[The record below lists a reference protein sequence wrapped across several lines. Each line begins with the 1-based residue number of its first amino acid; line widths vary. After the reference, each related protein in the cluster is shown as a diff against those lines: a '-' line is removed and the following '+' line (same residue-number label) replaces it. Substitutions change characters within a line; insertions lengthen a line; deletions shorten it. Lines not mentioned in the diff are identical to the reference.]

1 MYGKRLTTTSP
12 GEVLKGFK
20 IKLKE
25 KWNKQDWEDKTI
37 DETASRVQLDF
48 NTYNLSKLKC
58 E

>member
-25 KWNKQDWEDKTI
+25 KWNKQDWE
-37 DETASRVQLDF
+37 E
-48 NTYNLSKLKC
+48 KLLMRQHLEFSQILTLITC
-58 E
+58 QN